1 MLRYSKD
8 KLTSFA
14 VQSIIRAL
22 FALMIISGSSLS
34 LASHGQIRKEI
45 MHSEGSKLATEI
57 MDRLSSS
64 VYGADNKEQMVS
76 AFMKKYFDELYA
88 VEVKIATEMAKAESD
103 KLLMDEYLKQKR
115 QIFKRYWR
123 QDDPQ
128 RVYYYYPISWSGT
141 PEHDWS
147 KVENVSFF
155 ETGDEVRPQYLMTY
169 SYDGL
174 TYTFLLIHQNNEL
187 KIQDYF
193 FKL

>member
-1 MLRYSKD
+1 MLWHSKD
-8 KLTSFA
+8 KSISFA
-14 VQSIIRAL
+14 VQGIIRAL
-22 FALMIISGSSLS
+22 FALMIISVPSLS
-34 LASHGQIRKEI
+34 LASNSQIKKEI

-64 VYGADNKEQMVS
+64 VYRADNKEQMVS
-76 AFMKKYFDELYA
+76 AFMKNYFDELY
-88 VEVKIATEMAKAESD
+88 VIEVKIAAEMEKAETD
-103 KLLMDEYLKQKR
+103 KPLMDEYLKQKR

-128 RVYYYYPISWSGT
+128 RVYYYCPISWSGT
-141 PEHDWS
+141 PAHDWS
-147 KVENVSFF
+147 KVENVSIF

-169 SYDGL
+169 SYDGI
-174 TYTFLLIHQNNEL
+174 TYTFSLIYQNNEL